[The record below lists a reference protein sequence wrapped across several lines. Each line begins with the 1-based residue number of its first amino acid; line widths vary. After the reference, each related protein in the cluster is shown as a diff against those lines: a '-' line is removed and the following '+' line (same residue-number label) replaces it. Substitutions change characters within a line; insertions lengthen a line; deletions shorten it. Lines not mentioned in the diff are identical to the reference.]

1 MSETQPQPAPVKS
14 VSRLPENYWQQM
26 MAAPWRYDL
35 FQMLRRLDAQGGERY
50 RLGRALSRCASASS
64 RRWPL
69 RRQRSPR

>member
-14 VSRLPENYWQQM
+14 ASRLPENYWQQM

-50 RLGRALSRCASASS
+50 RMTK
-64 RRWPL
+64 RW
-69 RRQRSPR
+69 